1 MEKRKGKV
9 GFVVWSAVS
18 SFVAILLVVVT
29 IVTHLADFY
38 PAICIV
44 LGRERPKFASGVE
57 PIYTTEYKNKKEVQA
72 AANALNEKVVE
83 EGIVLLKNEV
93 KNGQSTLPLY
103 TPESPEGKKTSAK
116 PKISVFGQNSID
128 LALGGSGSGGATSK
142 DGVVDLYTAL
152 GNAGYDVNPELK
164 KFYEKSGYKRTK
176 NSGDLDSG
184 DSVYL
189 STGEAPQSAY
199 GSVKKSYANY
209 NDAAIVVFT
218 RIGGEGFDLPR
229 TMKGQAGARKDDDH
243 YLQLDRNE
251 TDLLQAVCES
261 DANFKKIIVVINSAA
276 AMELAFLEDSD
287 YYAYN
292 SKIDAAL
299 WIGFP
304 GASGTAALGRILNGS
319 VNPSGRTVDTYVKD
333 LKQDPTWANFGDN
346 RVAGGDAYKEGGEDS
361 LYYFVDYEES
371 IYVGYRYYETRG
383 VGNESWYD
391 NAVVYPFGY
400 GKSYTTFNW
409 TVEDK
414 SSIENVTISKDGKYE
429 IKVKVTNTGDV
440 AGKDVVQLYGHA
452 PYKEGGIEKSEVVLL
467 DFAKTK
473 EIQPGGEDFDVVTLN
488 FDPYYLAS
496 YDYKDAN
503 GNGYKGYELDASA
516 DYALYVSK
524 NAHDKT
530 FTIPF
535 TSGNIRYEYSTVNP
549 DVKVENLYTD
559 CEDKYFNSD
568 MQLGT
573 VLSRNGWNMPQTRTA
588 DEMVMD
594 DALLTAFKDKG
605 HNNPHADEYA
615 EAELPW
621 FGNPVTYKLRD
632 LLDEN
637 NVVHYTDERWE
648 EILNACTEEELIA
661 LYDNGAFKSNSIL
674 SIGKNLTNDTDGPA
688 GFTNFMSKD
697 GTYWGTCNYCAEVVM
712 AATWN
717 EELMEE
723 LGEMVGS
730 EGIIGA
736 DGKGNGLSYSGWYA
750 PGVNIHRSAFGGR
763 NFEYF
768 SEDGILNGKMAA
780 AEIRGCRSKG
790 VYCFV
795 KHFALNEQETHRS
808 ITGLI
813 TWATEQSMREIYLK
827 PFELAVKE
835 GGANAIMSSFNRIGT
850 RWTGGDYRLLTQ
862 ILRNE
867 WDFKGMV
874 LCDFNTIPQYMDS
887 KQMAYA
893 GGDLNLATQPV
904 SWCDTSDIADLIVL
918 RNAAKNVFYTV
929 ANSNAM
935 NYDIVGYAMPS
946 WEVALIV
953 VDCLVP
959 VALAIWGFFAI
970 WKFVKGESFF
980 KRFRKNQ
987 QESVEHTDTQSE

>member
-1 MEKRKGKV
+1 MKKKKGKV
-9 GFVVWSAVS
+9 GLIVWSAVS
-18 SFVAILLVVVT
+18 AFLAILLVVAT

-44 LGRERPKFASGVE
+44 LGGERPKFASGVDK
-57 PIYTTEYKNKKEVQA
+57 IYEADYDSKKDVLK
-72 AANALNEKVVE
+72 AANELNERVVE
-83 EGIVLLKNEV
+83 EGIILLKNE
-93 KNGQSTLPLY
+93 NGALPID
-103 TPESPEGKKTSAK
+103 TSLSK
-116 PKISVFGQNSID
+116 PKISVFGQNSIN
-128 LALGGSGSGGATSK
+128 LALGGSGSGGATGT
-142 DGVVDLYTAL
+142 DGVIDLYSAL
-152 GNAGYDVNPELK
+152 DDAGFDVNPELK
-164 KFYEKSGYKRTK
+164 KFYEKSGYKRTQ

-184 DSVYL
+184 DTVYL

-199 GSVKKSYANY
+199 TGSVKSSYAEY
-209 NDAAIVVFT
+209 NDAAVIVFT

-229 TMKGQAGARKDDDH
+229 TMKGQAGARKEDDH
-243 YLQLDRNE
+243 YLQLDQNE
-251 TDLLQAVCES
+251 TDLIKAVCE
-261 DANFKKIIVVINSAA
+261 ANFKKVIVVINSAA

-299 WIGFP
+299 WLGFP
-304 GASGTAALGRILNGS
+304 GASGTAALGKVLNGS

-333 LKQDPTWANFGDN
+333 LKQDPTWLNFGDN
-346 RVAGGDAYKEGGEDS
+346 RVAGGDAYKEDGEDS
-361 LYYFVDYEES
+361 LYYFVDYEEG

-383 VGNESWYD
+383 AGNEEWYND
-391 NAVVYPFGY
+391 AVVYPFGY
-400 GKSYTTFNW
+400 GLSYTNFTW

-414 SSIENVTISKDGKYE
+414 SEIENKVISKDGKYT
-429 IKVKVTNTGDV
+429 VKVRVKNEGSV

-452 PYKEGGIEKSEVVLL
+452 PYTAGGIEKSEVVLL
-467 DFAKTK
+467 DFAKTPLIEPGQS
-473 EIQPGGEDFDVVTLN
+473 EIVTLT
-488 FDPYYLAS
+488 FDTYYLAS

-503 GNGYKGYELDASA
+503 NNGYKGYELDGGE
-516 DYALYVSK
+516 YTLYVSK
-524 NAHDKT
+524 NAHDRQLE
-530 FTIPF
+530 IPF
-535 TSGNIRYEYSTVNP
+535 TSGNIRYGYSTVNP
-549 DVKVENLYTD
+549 EIKVENLYTD
-559 CEDKYFNSD
+559 CENEYFNSD
-568 MQLGT
+568 LGLES
-573 VLSRNGWNMPQTRTA
+573 VLSRTGWVMPETPKTE
-588 DEMVMD
+588 EMQMD
-594 DALLTAFKDKG
+594 AELLDAFKDVE

-615 EAELPW
+615 DEEFPW
-621 FGNPVTYKLRD
+621 FGDPVTVMLRD

-637 NVVHYTDERWE
+637 GKADYDDERWE
-648 EILNACTEEELIA
+648 TLISECTEAELINM
-661 LYDNGAFKSNSIL
+661 YDNGAFKSNGIL
-674 SIGKNLTNDTDGPA
+674 KIGKNLTNDTDGPA

-697 GTYWGTCNYCAEVVM
+697 GTYWGTCHYCAEVVM

-717 EELMEE
+717 AELIEE
-723 LGEMVGS
+723 LGEMVGN

-736 DGKGNGLSYSGWYA
+736 ANKGNGLSYSGWYA

-808 ITGLI
+808 ITGLV

-835 GGANAIMSSFNRIGT
+835 GGANAVMSSFNRIGT

-862 ILRNE
+862 ILREE
-867 WDFKGMV
+867 WGFKGMV
-874 LCDFNTIPQYMDS
+874 LCDFNTIPRYMNS
-887 KQMAYA
+887 RQMAYA

-904 SWCDTSDIADLIVL
+904 SWCDTSDLADLIVL
-918 RNAAKNVFYTV
+918 RKCAKNVLYTV

-935 NYDIVGYAMPS
+935 NYDITGYAMPS

-953 VDCLVP
+953 VDCLVS
-959 VALAIWGFFAI
+959 VLLAVWGYFAVS
-970 WKFVKGESFF
+970 KFVKGEPFL
-980 KRFRKNQ
+980 KRFSKKQTEPEEQTELTN
-987 QESVEHTDTQSE
+987 TQAE

>member
-1 MEKRKGKV
+1 MKKRKGKK
-9 GFVVWSAVS
+9 GLIVWSVVS
-18 SFVAILLVVVT
+18 TFLAILLVVAT

-44 LGRERPKFASGVE
+44 LGGERPKFAAGRDK
-57 PIYTTEYKNKKEVQA
+57 IYESDYDSKQDVLK
-72 AANALNEKVVE
+72 AANELNERVVE
-83 EGIVLLKNEV
+83 EGIILLKNE
-93 KNGQSTLPLY
+93 NGALPID
-103 TPESPEGKKTSAK
+103 TSGEK
-116 PKISVFGQNSID
+116 PKISVFGQNSVN
-128 LALGGSGSGGATSK
+128 LALGGSGSGGATGTE
-142 DGVVDLYTAL
+142 GVVDLYAAL
-152 GNAGYDVNPELK
+152 NDAGFDVNPELK
-164 KFYEKSGYKRTK
+164 KFYEKSGYKRSK

-184 DSVYL
+184 DSVFL
-189 STGEAPQSAY
+189 ATGEAPQSAY
-199 GSVKKSYANY
+199 SDSVKKSYAKY
-209 NDAAIVVFT
+209 NDAAIIVFT

-229 TMKGQAGARKDDDH
+229 TMKGQTGARKDDDH
-243 YLQLDRNE
+243 YLQLDQNE
-251 TDLLQAVCES
+251 TDLIKAVC
-261 DANFKKIIVVINSAA
+261 DGGFKKVIVVINSAA

-299 WIGFP
+299 WMGFP
-304 GASGTAALGRILNGS
+304 GASGTAALGKVLNGT

-346 RVAGGDAYKEGGEDS
+346 RVAGGDAYKENGSDS

-383 VGNESWYD
+383 AGNEEWYND
-391 NAVVYPFGY
+391 AVVYPFGY
-400 GKSYTTFNW
+400 GLSYTTFKW
-409 TVEDK
+409 TIEDK
-414 SSIENVTISKDGKYE
+414 SGIENKTIAKDGKYT
-429 IKVKVTNTGDV
+429 VSVRVTNTGSV

-452 PYKEGGIEKSEVVLL
+452 PYVAGGIEKSEVVLL
-467 DFAKTK
+467 DFAKTPV
-473 EIQPGGEDFDVVTLN
+473 IQPGESEVVTLT

-496 YDYKDAN
+496 YDYQDKN
-503 GNGYKGYELDASA
+503 GNGYKGYELDGVEG
-516 DYALYVSK
+516 YELYVSR
-524 NAHDKT
+524 NAHDKE

-535 TSGNIRYEYSTVNP
+535 ASGNLRYEYSTVNP
-549 DVKVENLYTD
+549 EVKVENLYTD
-559 CEDKYFNSD
+559 CENEYFNAD
-568 MQLGT
+568 LGLES
-573 VLSRNGWNMPQTRTA
+573 VLSRNGWTMPETAKA
-588 DEMVMD
+588 DEMEMD
-594 DALLTAFKDKG
+594 AELLAAFKDKE
-605 HNNPHADEYA
+605 HNNPNAEDYA
-615 EAELPW
+615 AEEFPW
-621 FGNPVTYKLRD
+621 FDDPVTVKLRD
-632 LLDEN
+632 MLDEN
-637 NVVHYTDERWE
+637 GVADYDDERWE
-648 EILNACTEEELIA
+648 TLISECSVEELIA
-661 LYDNGAFKSNSIL
+661 MYDNGAFKSNGIL
-674 SIGKNLTNDTDGPA
+674 KIGKNLTNDTDGPA

-697 GTYWGTCNYCAEVVM
+697 GTYWGTCHYCAEVVM

-717 EELMEE
+717 TELIEE
-723 LGEMVGS
+723 LGTMVGN
-730 EGIIGA
+730 EGILGA
-736 DGKGNGLSYSGWYA
+736 ANKGNGLSYSGWYA

-808 ITGLI
+808 ITGLV

-835 GGANAIMSSFNRIGT
+835 GGANAVMSSFNRIGT

-867 WDFKGMV
+867 WGFRGMV

-887 KQMAYA
+887 RQMAYA

-918 RNAAKNVFYTV
+918 RNAAKNVLYTV

-935 NYDIVGYAMPS
+935 NYDITGYAMPA

-953 VDCLVP
+953 VDCV
-959 VALAIWGFFAI
+959 VAVGIAVWGYFAVR
-970 WKFVKGESFF
+970 KFIKGKKQTETAEQT
-980 KRFRKNQ
+980 NT
-987 QESVEHTDTQSE
+987 QEE

>member
-1 MEKRKGKV
+1 MKKRKGKT
-9 GFVVWSAVS
+9 GLIVWSAVS
-18 SFVAILLVVVT
+18 ALLAIILVVAT

-44 LGRERPKFASGVE
+44 LGGERPKKAAGVE
-57 PIYTTEYKNKKEVQA
+57 AIYEADYDSKKDVLK
-72 AANALNEKVVE
+72 AANELNEKVVE
-83 EGIVLLKNEV
+83 EGIILLKNN
-93 KNGQSTLPLY
+93 NGALPID
-103 TPESPEGKKTSAK
+103 TSGPK
-116 PKISVFGQNSID
+116 PKISVFGQNSVN
-128 LALGGSGSGGATSK
+128 LALGGSGSGGATGTE
-142 DGVVDLYTAL
+142 GVIDLYTAL
-152 GNAGYDVNPELK
+152 DDAGFDVNPELK
-164 KFYEKSGYKRTK
+164 KFYEKSGYKRSQ

-184 DSVYL
+184 DTVFL

-199 GSVKKSYANY
+199 SKAVKDSYSTY
-209 NDAAIVVFT
+209 NDAAIIVFT

-243 YLQLDRNE
+243 YLQLDQNE
-251 TDLLQAVCES
+251 TDLIKAVCE
-261 DANFKKIIVVINSAA
+261 ANFKKVIVVINSAA

-299 WIGFP
+299 WMGFP
-304 GASGTAALGRILNGS
+304 GASGTAALGRVLNGT
-319 VNPSGRTVDTYVKD
+319 VNPSGKTVDTYVKD

-383 VGNESWYD
+383 AGNNEWYD

-400 GKSYTTFNW
+400 GLSYTNFTW
-409 TVEDK
+409 TIEDK
-414 SSIENVTISKDGKYE
+414 SEIENKTISKDGKYS
-429 IKVKVTNTGDV
+429 VKVRVKNEGSV

-452 PYKEGGIEKSEVVLL
+452 PYTVGGIEKAEEVLL
-467 DFAKTK
+467 DFAKTPL
-473 EIQPGGEDFDVVTLN
+473 IQPGKSEVVTLT
-488 FDPYYLAS
+488 FDPYYLSS

-503 GNGYKGYELDASA
+503 GNGYSGYELDAGT
-516 DYALYVSK
+516 DYALYVSR
-524 NAHDKT
+524 NSHDKQ

-535 TSGNIRYEYSTVNP
+535 ASGNIRYEYSTVNP
-549 DVKVENLYTD
+549 EVKVENLYTD
-559 CEDKYFNSD
+559 CEDEYFNSD
-568 MQLGT
+568 LGLDS
-573 VLSRNGWNMPQTRTA
+573 VLSRNGWNMPETPKA
-588 DEMVMD
+588 EEMEMD
-594 DALLTAFKDKG
+594 AELLEAFKDTE

-615 EAELPW
+615 DEEFPW
-621 FGNPVTYKLRD
+621 DNLDVTVTLRD
-632 LLDEN
+632 MLDEN
-637 NVVHYTDERWE
+637 GKADYDDERWGE
-648 EILNACTEEELIA
+648 VLDACSFDELIA
-661 LYDNGAFKSNSIL
+661 MYDNGAFKSNGIL
-674 SIGKNLTNDTDGPA
+674 KIGKNLTNDTDGPA

-697 GTYWGTCNYCAEVVM
+697 GTYWGTCHYCAEVVM

-717 EELMEE
+717 AELIEE
-723 LGEMVGS
+723 LGEMVGN
-730 EGIIGA
+730 EGVIGA
-736 DGKGNGLSYSGWYA
+736 ANKGNGLSYSGWYA

-808 ITGLI
+808 ITGLV

-835 GGANAIMSSFNRIGT
+835 GGANAVMSSFNRIGT

-862 ILRNE
+862 ILRDE
-867 WDFKGMV
+867 WGFKGMV
-874 LCDFNTIPQYMDS
+874 LCDFNTIPQYMNS
-887 KQMAYA
+887 RQMAYA

-904 SWCDTSDIADLIVL
+904 SWCDTSDLADLIVL
-918 RNAAKNVFYTV
+918 RNCAKNVLYTV

-953 VDCLVP
+953 VDCIVP
-959 VALAIWGFFAI
+959 VALAVWGYFAVS
-970 WKFVKGESFF
+970 KFIKGKKQTE
-980 KRFRKNQ
+980 Q
-987 QESVEHTDTQSE
+987 TEIQTDTQSE